1 MAGENRIKI
10 VTKGKRLRM
19 TYTRNIRYTQLLV
32 HALLVKMIKKL
43 DAGWTPFFIY
53 KYSVYDKHQHKLK
66 YRFSFNDS
74 SFKYNFV
81 TFLANL

>member
-53 KYSVYDKHQHKLK
+53 KYMI
-66 YRFSFNDS
+66 NI
-74 SFKYNFV
+74 N
-81 TFLANL
+81 TN